1 MPVNGY
7 DAQSAVLGSLLID
20 PEHLSGEIFQRL
32 RTDDFA
38 DSSIRSLFG
47 AARELYLEKKR
58 IDPVTLL
65 DRAGKAYGELV
76 AQVLQSTPTSAN
88 WESYVAIVK
97 NESQLARLRGIALQV
112 LECERAEQ
120 ARDLLLKAQSFLV
133 QRETMRSYT
142 YRDMLNGLL
151 DRVQD
156 DTPPDFL
163 DWGFEQLNELLTIKQ
178 GRFVV
183 IGAESSVGKTALALQ
198 LSRTIAA
205 GGKRVGF
212 FSLETD
218 HDDAVDRIAANAA
231 DVTLKSIKHKRLTRD
246 GIGRIIDEFK
256 QHGEISL
263 ELVEAA
269 GCTVEQIRAKTLASR
284 FDVIFIDYV
293 QLITSASGDGSSEQ
307 VRRISIDLHTMATQL
322 GVTTVGLSQV
332 TPPEKDK
339 NGNRRPLRKEDLRE
353 SKQLGHDAEAVLLLD
368 LTDLNDYRSPRKLII
383 DKNKDG
389 APGFMFLDFDATH
402 MRFSYRPPYEGPD
415 QAAARERNAFMD
427 KHREERREKE
437 AAKARTAID
446 GQGSVFTE
454 LPDDGEVLPF

>member
-1 MPVNGY
+1 MAVNGY

-20 PEHLSGEIFQRL
+20 PEHLSGEIFHRL
-32 RTDDFA
+32 RPEDFTDG
-38 DSSIRSLFG
+38 SLRSLFS
-47 AARELYLEKKR
+47 AARGLWLDQQQ

-65 DRAGKAYGELV
+65 DRAGRAYGDLV
-76 AQVLQSTPTSAN
+76 AEVLQSTPTAAN
-88 WESYVAIVK
+88 WESYAAIVK
-97 NESQLARLRGIALQV
+97 NNSKLAQLRNVALQI
-112 LECERAEQ
+112 LECEKADD
-120 ARDLLLKAQSFLV
+120 ARDLLLDAQGLLA
-133 QRETMRSYT
+133 QRETVKIFS

-198 LSRTIAA
+198 LARTVAA

-218 HDDAVDRIAANAA
+218 HDDAVDRMAAGSA
-231 DVTLKSIKHKRLTRD
+231 DVLLKSIKHKRLTRD
-246 GIGRIIDEFK
+246 AIGRIIGEFK
-256 QHGEISL
+256 KHGEISL
-263 ELVEAA
+263 ELIEAA
-269 GCTVEQIRAKTLASR
+269 GCSVEEIRAITLMR
-284 FDVIFIDYV
+284 RYDVVFIDYV
-293 QLITSASGDGSSEQ
+293 QLITASSGDGSSEQ

-322 GVTTVGLSQV
+322 GVTTIGLSQV

-339 NGNRRPLRKEDLRE
+339 KGNRRPLRKEDLRE
-353 SKQLGHDAEAVLLLD
+353 SKQLGNDAEAVLLLD
-368 LTDLNDYRSPRKLII
+368 LTDLNDYQSPRVLIV

-389 APGFMFLDFDATH
+389 APGRMLLKFDAPH
-402 MRFSYRPPYEGPD
+402 MRFSYLPPYEGPD
-415 QAAARERNAFMD
+415 QAAARERNEKMD
-427 KHREERREKE
+427 QRRQERREKE
-437 AAKARTAID
+437 AAKAKTSID
-446 GQGSVFTE
+446 GQVGVFEE